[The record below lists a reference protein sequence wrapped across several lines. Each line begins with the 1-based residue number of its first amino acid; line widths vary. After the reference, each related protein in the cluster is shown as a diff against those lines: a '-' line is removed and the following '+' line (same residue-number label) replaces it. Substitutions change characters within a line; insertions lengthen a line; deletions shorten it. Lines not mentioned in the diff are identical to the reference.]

1 MPGPASRDLRLRV
14 VEAYRA
20 GEGTYEELAVRFSVG
35 MASVNRWLRRMRESG
50 TVEPRPHGG
59 GQQLRIQGEDE
70 RFLRRLV
77 EAHPDWTEAELG
89 EEIRTKRELDVS
101 DVTVGRA
108 VRRLGYTVKKKRS
121 SRPSEIAPMSN
132 DDEQNGATESQP
144 SPLRVWFSWTKP
156 ARTSR

>member
-1 MPGPASRDLRLRV
+1 MPSAASRDLRLRV
-14 VEAYRA
+14 VAAYRA
-20 GEGTYEELAVRFSVG
+20 GEGTYEELAARFSVG

-70 RFLRRLV
+70 EFLRKLV
-77 EAHPDWTEAELG
+77 ERHPDWTEAELG
-89 EEIRTKRELDVS
+89 NEVRSARGLDVS

-108 VRRLGYTVKKKRS
+108 VRRLGYSVKKKRS
-121 SRPSEIAPMSN
+121 SPPRETVRTSSDA
-132 DDEQNGATESQP
+132 EQNGPTKSEA
-144 SPLRVWFSWTKP
+144 SPLRVWFLWTKP